1 MSIQLFKQYTQAM
14 ADSDWNTI
22 ASMYA
27 EDCVSVDP
35 DGAVFKGREA
45 NLANDQKWAS
55 MMSDFKFNYANTVES
70 GKVTVVEM
78 EITGTMTG
86 EMPMPDGTSIPPTGK
101 TPYIQ
106 SVHDNGMGSGTN
118 QKTKNICGFCLVYG
132 RLWNHARLVE
142 DGVFLSFRNGLSS
155 SFKCSPSASSLNQKQ
170 TSSFHS
176 SQFGGIPRWESS
188 SSRSEP

>member
-14 ADSDWNTI
+14 VDSDWNTI

-35 DGAVFKGREA
+35 DGTVFEGREA

-70 GKVTVVEM
+70 GNVTVVEM

-86 EMPMPDGTSIPPTGK
+86 
-101 TPYIQ
+101 
-106 SVHDNGMGSGTN
+106 
-118 QKTKNICGFCLVYG
+118 
-132 RLWNHARLVE
+132 
-142 DGVFLSFRNGLSS
+142 
-155 SFKCSPSASSLNQKQ
+155 
-170 TSSFHS
+170 
-176 SQFGGIPRWESS
+176 
-188 SSRSEP
+188 